1 MLDTPPVDDGQA
13 IDAGSPLALLRWAR
27 GRVDDTPGWTIR
39 TSDGLDHKGA
49 IEQVSDTLVLL
60 SMPSTGERRQYTAL
74 TLSQIVSV
82 TFSR

>member
-13 IDAGSPLALLRWAR
+13 IDAASPLALLRWAK

-39 TSDGLDHKGA
+39 TADGLDHKGA
-49 IEQVSDTLVLL
+49 VEAVNETLVLL
-60 SMPSTGERRQYTAL
+60 SMPSTGDKRQYTAL
-74 TLSQIVSV
+74 ALGQIVSV

>member
-1 MLDTPPVDDGQA
+1 MLDKPPVDDGQA
-13 IDAGSPLALLRWAR
+13 IEAGSLLALLRWAR

-49 IEQVSDTLVLL
+49 IEEVGDAVLLL
-60 SMPSTGERRQYTAL
+60 SMPSSGEKRQYTAL
-74 TLSQIVSV
+74 ALGQIVSV